1 MRFKKKIVMKR
12 LLFFLTFL
20 NSLTLTA
27 QEKNSSEFL
36 PTISDIDG
44 NTYKIVEIGQQYWMQ
59 SNLKVSRYRNGD
71 SIPTGLLDSIWSKFT
86 KGAAAQFENKFS
98 NESIYGK
105 LYNWY
110 AVNDPKGLCPE
121 GWHIPTN
128 SEWNQLINQLGEKSV
143 AGGKMKSKGTNFW
156 KSPNKKATNES
167 GFSALPGGCRNE
179 EGDFSSLNI
188 IAFFWSRT
196 ESTFGKAVFWSL
208 INSSSSVIK
217 YEDYKSV
224 GFSVRC
230 LRD

>member
-1 MRFKKKIVMKR
+1 MKR

-71 SIPTGLLDSIWSKFT
+71 SIPTGLLDSIWLKFT

-110 AVNDPKGLCPE
+110 AVNDPRGLCPE

-128 SEWNQLINQLGEKSV
+128 SEWNQLINQLGKKSV

-156 KSPNKKATNES
+156 KSQ
-167 GFSALPGGCRNE
+167 RN
-179 EGDFSSLNI
+179 
-188 IAFFWSRT
+188 SRT
-196 ESTFGKAVFWSL
+196 EIHLHVKCF
-208 INSSSSVIK
+208 
-217 YEDYKSV
+217 
-224 GFSVRC
+224 
-230 LRD
+230 